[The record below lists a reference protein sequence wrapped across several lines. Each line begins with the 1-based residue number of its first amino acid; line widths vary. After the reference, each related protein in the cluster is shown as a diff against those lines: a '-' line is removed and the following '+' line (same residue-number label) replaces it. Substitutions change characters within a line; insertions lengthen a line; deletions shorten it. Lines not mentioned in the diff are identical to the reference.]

1 LQPLARAAVPEL
13 SQSGLTEHGSA
24 TEMDAEEFFEKIAR
38 LIFRASV
45 DLSTEDFDALL
56 DLIETE
62 VEFWR

>member
-1 LQPLARAAVPEL
+1 
-13 SQSGLTEHGSA
+13 
-24 TEMDAEEFFEKIAR
+24 MDAEEFFEKIAR